1 MGIHATVTRIRVAA
15 ALASAVLALVATTP
29 PQCHAQHPV
38 DVQKLSAEGEHFKAL
53 TLFELLP
60 TKKVGTDTR
69 IFVAKSAW
77 ALGLNRQAGELFD
90 VVLRDE
96 TISQEVRARVTLSRG
111 AIEYQ
116 EGRYQE
122 ASLYAQKAVSLL
134 HEPSP
139 LRGRGYLLWGQAL
152 VRAGAFGTAEEKLK
166 AALADADTEDKPEVY
181 FTLATVEMR
190 LGKYEAAEK
199 NLRAIPLD
207 HDRTPRAV
215 RMLAS
220 VALETQSFQRA
231 RFWIERGK
239 KDFPEGFIDSWADYG
254 LVRASLAEGD
264 MPKAREIVEQAG
276 KQFAPSD
283 SWLILMQAA
292 LEESEWERQQ
302 SLEAR

>member
-1 MGIHATVTRIRVAA
+1 VLREAIVAC
-15 ALASAVLALVATTP
+15 ALLGVLTGVPL
-29 PQCHAQHPV
+29 QCDAQHPV

-60 TKKVGTDTR
+60 SKKVGADTR
-69 IFVAKSAW
+69 LFVAKSAW

-90 VVLRDE
+90 AVLRDE
-96 TISQEVRARVTLSRG
+96 AISPEMRARVTLSRG

-122 ASLYAQKAVSLL
+122 ASLYAEKAISFL

-152 VRAGAFGTAEEKLK
+152 VRAGSFGTAEEKLK
-166 AALADADTEDKPEVY
+166 AALNDADTEDKPEIH
-181 FTLATVEMR
+181 FTLARVEMR
-190 LGKYEAAEK
+190 LGKHPSAEK

-207 HDRTPRAV
+207 HEKTPFAV

-220 VALETQSFQRA
+220 IAIETQLYERA

-264 MPKAREIVEQAG
+264 MLKAREIVEQAG